1 MSGTKRK
8 RKQNKKK
15 FPWEAMKK
23 LPTVLVVILLAAVFV
38 LGVLHEMGKI
48 DLSKYFAG
56 QVVSEKAQVPEG
68 YENAETKVHFI
79 DVGQGDSIFIET
91 TGKTILIDAGE
102 REYGEK
108 VTEYITDLGVKKID
122 IVIGTHPHSDH
133 IGGLPQVLDSIEAG
147 LIILPKIPDD
157 MVPATKTYEQL
168 LTVIANKQIRAVMAS
183 DTLRF
188 DWSDSAGGQLSFEI
202 LGPLS
207 DEYTDLNNFSVVSKL
222 TYKDVS
228 FLFTGDAEKAA
239 EDDMLYYDKD
249 VSATVLKMGH
259 HGSSSSSSA
268 AFLREVSPL
277 AAVIQCGEGNS
288 YGHPGDEALKRIGRY
303 TERIYR
309 TDERGTVVVYTD
321 GATAV
326 AGFERAS

>member
-1 MSGTKRK
+1 MAGTKRK
-8 RKQNKKK
+8 SKQNKKK
-15 FPWEAMKK
+15 FSWETLKK
-23 LPTVLVVILLAAVFV
+23 LPTALAVLLLAAVFV

-48 DLSKYFAG
+48 DLSKYFGG
-56 QVVSEKAQVPEG
+56 QAVSETVQVPEG
-68 YENAETKVHFI
+68 YENAEGKVHFI

-91 TGKTILIDAGE
+91 SGKTILIDAGE

-108 VTEYITDLGVKKID
+108 VTEYISALGVSKID

-133 IGGLPQVLDSIEAG
+133 IGGLPKVLESLDIG
-147 LIILPKIPDD
+147 MVILPKLPTE

-168 LTVIANKQIRAVMAS
+168 LTVIANKQIRTVMAA
-183 DTLRF
+183 DDLRF
-188 DWSDSAGGQLSFEI
+188 EWSDSSGGKLTFEI

-207 DEYTDLNNFSVVSKL
+207 DKYTDLNNFSVVSKL

-228 FLFTGDAEKAA
+228 FLLTGDAEKAA
-239 EDDMLYYDKD
+239 EEDMLYYDKD

-259 HGSSSSSSA
+259 HGSSGASSA

-288 YGHPGDEALKRIGRY
+288 YGHPHDEALKRIGKY

-326 AGFERAS
+326 ASFERAA

>member
-15 FPWEAMKK
+15 FPWETIKK
-23 LPTVLVVILLAAVFV
+23 LPKALVIILLTAFFV

-48 DLSKYFAG
+48 DLSKYFGG
-56 QVVSEKAQVPEG
+56 QAVSEKVKAPVG
-68 YENAETKVHFI
+68 YENSETKVHYI
-79 DVGQGDSIFIET
+79 DVGQGDCIFIET

-108 VTEYITDLGVKKID
+108 VTEYISALGVKKID

-133 IGGLPQVLDSIEAG
+133 IGGLPQVLNSFEVG

-157 MVPATKTYEQL
+157 MVPATKVYEQL
-168 LTVIANKQIRAVMAS
+168 LTVIANKQIRAAMAS

-188 DWSDSAGGQLSFEI
+188 DWSDSAGEKISFEI

-207 DEYTDLNNFSVVSKL
+207 DEYTDLNDFSVVSKF

-228 FLFTGDAEKAA
+228 FLFMGDAEKLA
-239 EDDMLYYDKD
+239 EEDMLYYDKN

-259 HGSSSSSSA
+259 HGSSGANSA

-277 AAVIQCGEGNS
+277 AAVIQCGKDNS
-288 YGHPGDEALKRIGRY
+288 YGHPHDEALKRIGKY

-309 TDERGTVVVYTD
+309 TDERGTIVIYTD
-321 GATAV
+321 GDIAV
-326 AGFERAS
+326 AGFEKDS